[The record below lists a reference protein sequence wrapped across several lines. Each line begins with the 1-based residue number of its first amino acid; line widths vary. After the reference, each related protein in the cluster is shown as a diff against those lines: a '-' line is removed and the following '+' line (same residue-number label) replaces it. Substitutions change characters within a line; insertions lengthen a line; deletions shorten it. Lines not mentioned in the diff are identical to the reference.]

1 MRRTQPTI
9 IASIDSILNP
19 WKATRQV
26 QAYEVYNHIVC
37 LRSIH
42 YKEEPIS
49 AWNAARW
56 CGHIDLCIK
65 TPKTTIFFPKPP
77 DYPITHIYQ
86 GSNTNSTAI
95 HHHECKWSYK
105 YQYKWFRYQWNSYVK
120 HTKHNSWVQANLKA
134 ANLWPLFTIK
144 VVAKILPLSVC
155 PTFTPNPLR
164 KSQAQCTKFISSLGH
179 YHTDTHGG
187 TEAPHVCVNISNIQT
202 SHADNNRARM
212 EMNARHKTVCNW
224 FRHQS

>member
-1 MRRTQPTI
+1 MPSEHPLQRRANISLKCSKVMWTYRPL
-9 IASIDSILNP
+9 DKNP
-19 WKATRQV
+19 Q
-26 QAYEVYNHIVC
+26 NH
-37 LRSIH
+37 
-42 YKEEPIS
+42 
-49 AWNAARW
+49 
-56 CGHIDLCIK
+56 
-65 TPKTTIFFPKPP
+65 IFFPKPP

-120 HTKHNSWVQANLKA
+120 HTKHNSWVQANLRA
-134 ANLWPLFTIK
+134 ANFWALLTIK

-179 YHTDTHGG
+179 YHTATDGG
-187 TEAPHVCVNISNIQT
+187 ISNIQT

-212 EMNARHKTVCNW
+212 KKNARHKTVRNW
-224 FRHQS
+224 FRHRS